1 MKKMLITGSNGFI
14 GKNLIEFYK
23 NKFSI
28 IEHTKQNNV
37 LDILKKNPDIIINCA
52 ASIYDENS
60 MFESNVLL
68 VKEILNYVK
77 KTNCKMIQIG
87 SSSEYGRKTKPT
99 KESDSLSPSTLYET
113 TKSAATMLCVGYA
126 KTYNLDIVVA
136 RPYSVYGK
144 YEKSYRLFPRLY
156 NAFFQKEA
164 MTLYNGVHDFI
175 YIKDF
180 IKGLDILL
188 NSSKDKTCG
197 DIVNFGSGKQYT
209 NFEILDVFKKIL
221 NMDAPVEIN
230 TKMNKNFESD
240 IWICDNTYA
249 KEKYNFLCEY
259 NIESGI
265 IDYIK
270 TMK

>member
-1 MKKMLITGSNGFI
+1 
-14 GKNLIEFYK
+14 
-23 NKFSI
+23 
-28 IEHTKQNNV
+28 
-37 LDILKKNPDIIINCA
+37 
-52 ASIYDENS
+52 
-60 MFESNVLL
+60 
-68 VKEILNYVK
+68 
-77 KTNCKMIQIG
+77 
-87 SSSEYGRKTKPT
+87 
-99 KESDSLSPSTLYET
+99 
-113 TKSAATMLCVGYA
+113 MLCIGYA

-156 NAFFQKEA
+156 NAFLNNEP

-188 NSSKDKTCG
+188 NSNKDKICG

-209 NFEILDVFKKIL
+209 NFEILDFFKKHLKGNPPIS
-221 NMDAPVEIN
+221 IN
-230 TKMNKNFESD
+230 TNMNKSFESD
-240 IWICDNTYA
+240 IWICDTQYSNI
-249 KEKYNFLCEY
+249 KYDFSCDY
-259 NIESGI
+259 DIENGI

>member
-23 NKFSI
+23 NKFI
-28 IEHTKQNNV
+28 ILQHSRENKIED
-37 LDILKKNPDIIINCA
+37 LLKENPDIIINCA
-52 ASIYDENS
+52 ASIYDENV

-68 VKEILNYVK
+68 VKKILDHTK
-77 KTNCKMIQIG
+77 QTNCKLIHLG
-87 SSSEYGRKTKPT
+87 SSSEYGRKTRPT
-99 KESDSLSPSTLYET
+99 KESDCLSPTTLYET
-113 TKSAATMLCVGYA
+113 TKSAATMLCIGYA

-156 NAFFQKEA
+156 NAFVNNQA

-180 IKGLDILL
+180 IKGIDILL
-188 NSSKDKTCG
+188 NSNKDKICG

-209 NFEILDVFKKIL
+209 NFEILNFFKNQFKSI
-221 NMDAPVEIN
+221 PQIEIN
-230 TKMNKNFESD
+230 TNMNKSFESD
-240 IWICDNTYA
+240 IWICDTEYA
-249 KEKYNFLCEY
+249 YKKYNFSCDY
-259 NIESGI
+259 DIESGI
-265 IDYIK
+265 FDYIQS
-270 TMK
+270 MK